1 MEILLQRDL
10 GSSML
15 SIAVILGWLGL
26 FFVFLRVLTI
36 LIKRILEGIS
46 KNRNYLNKSINL
58 NLSHKP
64 FITKYNNLKMSILD
78 KVKIGNS
85 VQINL
90 ELSKDR
96 LTKETIDAINVSSLG
111 KIINFKITDGK
122 GIGVVLQLSN
132 GKEQWFFEDEIDL
145 LDENGNI
152 IKKNNKKENS
162 NFIFD
167 FLRGLN
173 YENKNKVT
181 ELLNPINFFIWLVVS
196 FKDIF

>member
-1 MEILLQRDL
+1 
-10 GSSML
+10 
-15 SIAVILGWLGL
+15 
-26 FFVFLRVLTI
+26 
-36 LIKRILEGIS
+36 
-46 KNRNYLNKSINL
+46 
-58 NLSHKP
+58 
-64 FITKYNNLKMSILD
+64 MSILD

-85 VQINL
+85 VQVNL

-111 KIINFKITDGK
+111 KISDFRITDGK

-132 GKEQWFFEDEIDL
+132 GKEQWFFEDEIDI
-145 LDENGNI
+145 LDENGNV
-152 IKKNNKKENS
+152 IKKNNDKKENS

-173 YENKNKVT
+173 YENKNKVG

>member
-1 MEILLQRDL
+1 
-10 GSSML
+10 
-15 SIAVILGWLGL
+15 
-26 FFVFLRVLTI
+26 
-36 LIKRILEGIS
+36 
-46 KNRNYLNKSINL
+46 
-58 NLSHKP
+58 
-64 FITKYNNLKMSILD
+64 MSILD

-85 VQINL
+85 VQVNL

-96 LTKETIDAINVSSLG
+96 LNKETIDAINVSSLG
-111 KIINFKITDGK
+111 KIRDFRITDGK
-122 GIGVVLQLSN
+122 GIGVILKLSN

-145 LDENGNI
+145 LDENGNV
-152 IKKNNKKENS
+152 IKKNNYKKDNS

-173 YENKNKVT
+173 YENKNKVS

>member
-1 MEILLQRDL
+1 
-10 GSSML
+10 
-15 SIAVILGWLGL
+15 
-26 FFVFLRVLTI
+26 
-36 LIKRILEGIS
+36 
-46 KNRNYLNKSINL
+46 
-58 NLSHKP
+58 
-64 FITKYNNLKMSILD
+64 MSILD
-78 KVKIGNS
+78 KVKIGNY
-85 VQINL
+85 VQVNL
-90 ELSKDR
+90 ELSRDR

-111 KIINFKITDGK
+111 KISDFRITDGK

-145 LDENGNI
+145 LDENGNV
-152 IKKNNKKENS
+152 IKKNDYKKENS

-173 YENKNKVT
+173 YENKYKVI